1 MKRHELDVVSLVF
14 GLLFGA
20 VASWWGVN
28 QLGHLNIP
36 LGWPLAVALLV
47 AGLAGLIGALPRRN
61 REDHSTDATTTDT
74 VVMTTDT
81 ETSATDTD
89 DTAAR

>member
-14 GLLFGA
+14 GLFFAA

-36 LGWPLAVALLV
+36 LGWPLAAALIV
-47 AGLAGLIGALPRRN
+47 AGLVGLVGALPRRH
-61 REDHSTDATTTDT
+61 REDHPTDT
-74 VVMTTDT
+74 ADTVHLADPDGTDT
-81 ETSATDTD
+81 P
-89 DTAAR
+89 AR